1 MRLSRAQHEGER
13 GERTTCPTGVSRL
26 RAFTLME
33 LILAAGIMAIVL
45 VAINGIFFSAM
56 RLRESVTEAVEGSLP
71 VQQACDTLRRDL
83 ACAMPPTTNGVFS
96 GDFKVGG
103 VTSLGLNQP
112 VDIELYT
119 TTGAL
124 RTDEPWGEVQR
135 VTYEL
140 RLPIDRSASG
150 KDLIRSVTRNLLA
163 TIPPQPDDQW
173 MMGGVQ
179 SVEYSCYDGTQWR
192 DSWDTTAGDTNL
204 PTAVR
209 VRIQLTGSN
218 GGPGNGQ
225 PLEIIVPIDSQ
236 SRTNTAG
243 MPVTGT

>member
-1 MRLSRAQHEGER
+1 MRLSRPQHEGEA
-13 GERTTCPTGVSRL
+13 GQRTTCRAGARRL

-33 LILAAGIMAIVL
+33 LVLAAGIMAIVL

-56 RLRESVTEAVEGSLP
+56 RLRESVTEAVDGSLP

-83 ACAMPPTTNGVFS
+83 ACAMSPTTNGVFS

-124 RTDEPWGEVQR
+124 RADEPWSEVQR
-135 VTYEL
+135 VTYQL

-192 DSWDTTAGDTNL
+192 DNWDTTAGDTNL